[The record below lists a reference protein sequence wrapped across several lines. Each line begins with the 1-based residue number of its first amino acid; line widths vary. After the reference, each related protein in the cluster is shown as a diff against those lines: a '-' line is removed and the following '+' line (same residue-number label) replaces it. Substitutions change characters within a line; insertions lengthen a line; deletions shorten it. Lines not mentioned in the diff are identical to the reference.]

1 MHCGLCFF
9 SVVLPVLPFT
19 SWCPVFQLYTSTV
32 WKVSF
37 LTQLLYQGH
46 PCCAKAHLPM
56 CDLVDGAL
64 GDPVDG
70 ALLVFLSIMSA
81 SLCDDYIRSPR
92 DHLESCIPL
101 S

>member
-37 LTQLLYQGH
+37 LTQLLYTV
-46 PCCAKAHLPM
+46 LPH
-56 CDLVDGAL
+56 GR
-64 GDPVDG
+64 P
-70 ALLVFLSIMSA
+70 SRA
-81 SLCDDYIRSPR
+81 SLLC
-92 DHLESCIPL
+92 
-101 S
+101 